1 MNARLFCC
9 CFHHSASAYLHL
21 YTAIIIVVLSIQ
33 LLQQQVVTP
42 VSTVLTSTYYP
53 GPGAG
58 LGYEAST
65 VLRTVSK
72 SVTLYAVDVH
82 VSVFLYSTKKK
93 SKHIGLPTLIQ
104 ECSACK

>member
-21 YTAIIIVVLSIQ
+21 YTAIIIVVLASIQ
-33 LLQQQVVTP
+33 LLQQRVVTP
-42 VSTVLTSTYYP
+42 ISTVLTSTYYP

-58 LGYEAST
+58 LGYKAST
-65 VLRTVSK
+65 ILRTVSK

-82 VSVFLYSTKKK
+82 VSVFLYSTKK
-93 SKHIGLPTLIQ
+93 SLVTILPTLIQ